1 MGYASGS
8 GMASIPEYSDCANSF
23 LVPLFSIFWCST
35 TLFKAPTTRE
45 RKQPLKVLFSVDK
58 IVHIRTFSV
67 MNGRG
72 WEAWQA
78 GVRLRQLRQWN
89 VYLSRLL
96 ESLNF
101 IVSSQSLLPWYR
113 GDDCRLGH
121 DLQGNLTVRSSTW
134 RAQPSRHSWKK
145 KKKRASFSQDFDSDV
160 RWLVLFNWNSVY
172 TIQKCSVRYR
182 YICM

>member
-1 MGYASGS
+1 MFFIVQKCTRGGTLCLLLTVAMGYASGS

-72 WEAWQA
+72 
-78 GVRLRQLRQWN
+78 
-89 VYLSRLL
+89 
-96 ESLNF
+96 
-101 IVSSQSLLPWYR
+101 
-113 GDDCRLGH
+113 
-121 DLQGNLTVRSSTW
+121 
-134 RAQPSRHSWKK
+134 
-145 KKKRASFSQDFDSDV
+145 
-160 RWLVLFNWNSVY
+160 
-172 TIQKCSVRYR
+172 
-182 YICM
+182 